1 MAYRNGTYVAFH
13 AEGNS
18 DPTDTDQRYYRM
30 LEAWKASDKLDFTW
44 VNSHDKTAAVRD
56 TSKRATLAARLQ
68 ERLASSRN
76 MLVIIGP
83 TTRLDTDW
91 VPFEI
96 RHAIATYEIP
106 IIAAYPGY
114 GPIFKPAELRPLWPS
129 ALATRIDNGTA
140 HVIHVPFKLPPVKDA
155 IGQFDHDH
163 YPLNGGLGWYSVDAY
178 KSWGML
184 GQTA

>member
-18 DPTDTDQRYYRM
+18 DPTDTDQRYYRI
-30 LEAWKASDKLDFTW
+30 LQAWKDSDKIDFTW

-56 TSKRATLAARLQ
+56 TSKRATLADRLR

-76 MLVIIGP
+76 MLLIIGT
-83 TTRLDTDW
+83 TTRLDNDW

-96 RHAIATYEIP
+96 RHAIETFEIP
-106 IIAAYPGY
+106 IIAAYPNQ
-114 GPIFKPAELRPLWPS
+114 GPIFNPAALRVLWPG

-140 HVIHVPFKLPPVKDA
+140 HVIHVPFKLEPIKDA
-155 IGQFDHDH
+155 IGQFDHDR
-163 YPLNGGLGWYSVDAY
+163 YPIGGGLGVYSVDAY
-178 KSWGML
+178 KSWRMM

>member
-30 LEAWKASDKLDFTW
+30 LAAWKASDKLDFYW
-44 VNSHDKTAAVRD
+44 INSHDKTAAVRD

-68 ERLASSRN
+68 QRLASSRN
-76 MLVIIGP
+76 LLLIIGS

-96 RHAIATYEIP
+96 RQAIETYEIP

-114 GPIFKPAELRPLWPS
+114 GPIFNPSALRSLWPT
-129 ALATRIDNGTA
+129 ALATRIDNNTA
-140 HVIHVPFKLPPVKDA
+140 HVIHVPFKQEPIKDA
-155 IGQFDHDH
+155 ISQFDHNN
-163 YPLNGGLGWYSVDAY
+163 YPRGGGLGTYTAETY
-178 KSWGML
+178 MSWRML
-184 GQTA
+184 NRTA